1 MFMRKELSGFYK
13 KTIKVTAVFKSYAV
27 TSGRRNNLLTAIEK
41 DGELLTDH
49 IWIRLPKEIEKE
61 LKKKSKYEFTAEVT
75 KYYKGK
81 KGEDRKLDYCLI
93 NCRDFIEI
101 IEEKDEI

>member
-1 MFMRKELSGFYK
+1 MRTNLFKYYK
-13 KTIKVTAVFKSYAV
+13 KSIKVTAVFKSYAV
-27 TSGRRNNLLTAIEK
+27 TSGKRNNLFTTIEK
-41 DGELLTDH
+41 DGELLTGH

-93 NCRDFIEI
+93 NCRDFTEI
-101 IEEKDEI
+101 IEKEDEI